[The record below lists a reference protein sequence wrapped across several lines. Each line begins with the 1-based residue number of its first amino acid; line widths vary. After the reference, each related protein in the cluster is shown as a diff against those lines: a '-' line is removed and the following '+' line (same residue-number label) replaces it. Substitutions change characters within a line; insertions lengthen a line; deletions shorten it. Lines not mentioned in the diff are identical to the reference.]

1 MAHTEG
7 GGKLVLILAKDEP
20 GVDALERALLDHG
33 LNVVQASPAA
43 TLTLLADLEP
53 DLILV
58 DPSELDP
65 RAAEGVHSSEAF
77 TFALVSSPSPE
88 NLRMAMRIGAM
99 DFLVRPLSDEGVEEA
114 EHLLSTYR
122 STRRRAVRQRKQE
135 GEASWRL
142 KREIQEL
149 KECYLQQSRAL
160 DDVQDLFYLD
170 LSRMMTIF
178 DNIMDG
184 ILFVDP
190 EGQITLINPKAE
202 AYLGVKSF
210 VAIGRPLEETRE
222 NQELV
227 QEILRGHLKAK
238 EDYVGTAA
246 TLEIPVKKGDF
257 LYLEA
262 RTTGVRDYNGS
273 FAGMLTVIKDVTAE
287 QKSDQMKN
295 RYLSIVS
302 HELRTPLTGI
312 KTFAT
317 MLGKGVLGKL
327 PEKQQRVVDS
337 IREQSLRL
345 EHEIDKLISLGRI
358 ESGDFALDREVFP
371 IIELLDQILLPF
383 EAVAE
388 ERGIKLDRNIAETHE
403 LVHAD
408 RDDLRRAI
416 QALVENA
423 LKFTNEGGQVVVS
436 LTEKDDLVEISV
448 QDNGPGIDS
457 KYQKRIFEK
466 FFQIE
471 NPLTRQHGGAGLGL
485 SVAKGVAEAHGGQL
499 EFESEP
505 GKGSDFRVWLPVWTD
520 SADKEGCDVGPGE
533 EPLCLDSGEGQK
545 ES

>member
-1 MAHTEG
+1 
-7 GGKLVLILAKDEP
+7 
-20 GVDALERALLDHG
+20 
-33 LNVVQASPAA
+33 
-43 TLTLLADLEP
+43 
-53 DLILV
+53 
-58 DPSELDP
+58 
-65 RAAEGVHSSEAF
+65 
-77 TFALVSSPSPE
+77 
-88 NLRMAMRIGAM
+88 M
-99 DFLVRPLSDEGVEEA
+99 DFLVRPLSEEGVEEA

-122 STRRRAVRQRKQE
+122 STRRRAVRQRQQE

-142 KREIQEL
+142 KREVQEL
-149 KECYLQQSRAL
+149 KDCYLQQARAL

-190 EGQITLINPKAE
+190 EGQITLMNPKAE

-210 VAIGRPLEETRE
+210 VAIGKPLEENRE

-238 EDYVGTAA
+238 EDMAGTAA
-246 TLEIPVKKGDF
+246 TLEIPTKKRDF
-257 LYLEA
+257 LYLEV
-262 RTTGVRDYNGS
+262 RTTGVSDYKGS

-317 MLGKGVLGKL
+317 MLGKGVLGEL
-327 PEKQQRVVDS
+327 PEKQQRVVES

-358 ESGDFALDREVFP
+358 ESGDFALDLEVFP

-388 ERGIKLDRNIAETHE
+388 DRGIELDRNIAQTHE

-423 LKFTNEGGQVVVS
+423 LKFTNEGGRVVVS
-436 LTEKDDLVEISV
+436 LTEQDDLVEISV
-448 QDNGPGIDS
+448 RDDGPGIDS

-485 SVAKGVAEAHGGQL
+485 SVAKGVAEAHGGEL
-499 EFESEP
+499 DFESEL
-505 GKGSDFRVWLPVWTD
+505 GKGSEFRVWLPVWTD
-520 SADKEGCDVGPGE
+520 SADKEECDDGPGE

>member
-1 MAHTEG
+1 M
-7 GGKLVLILAKDEP
+7 
-20 GVDALERALLDHG
+20 
-33 LNVVQASPAA
+33 
-43 TLTLLADLEP
+43 
-53 DLILV
+53 
-58 DPSELDP
+58 
-65 RAAEGVHSSEAF
+65 
-77 TFALVSSPSPE
+77 
-88 NLRMAMRIGAM
+88 
-99 DFLVRPLSDEGVEEA
+99 
-114 EHLLSTYR
+114 
-122 STRRRAVRQRKQE
+122 
-135 GEASWRL
+135 
-142 KREIQEL
+142 
-149 KECYLQQSRAL
+149 
-160 DDVQDLFYLD
+160 
-170 LSRMMTIF
+170 
-178 DNIMDG
+178 
-184 ILFVDP
+184 
-190 EGQITLINPKAE
+190 NPKAE

-262 RTTGVRDYNGS
+262 RTTGVRDYKGS

>member
-1 MAHTEG
+1 MARTEG
-7 GGKLVLILAKDEP
+7 GGRLVLILAKDEK
-20 GVDALERALLDHG
+20 GVDALEKALLDRG

-43 TLTLLADLEP
+43 TLTLLADLDP
-53 DLILV
+53 DVILV
-58 DPSELDP
+58 DPAELDP
-65 RAAEGVHSSEAF
+65 RSAEGIYSSEAF

-99 DFLVRPLSDEGVEEA
+99 DFLVRPLSEEGVEEA

-122 STRRRAVRQRKQE
+122 STRRRAVRQRQQE

-142 KREIQEL
+142 KREMQEL
-149 KECYLQQSRAL
+149 KDCYLQQARAL

-190 EGQITLINPKAE
+190 EGQITLMNPKAE

-210 VAIGRPLEETRE
+210 VAIGKPLEENRE

-238 EDYVGTAA
+238 EDMAGTAA
-246 TLEIPVKKGDF
+246 TLEIPTKKRDF
-257 LYLEA
+257 LYLEV
-262 RTTGVRDYNGS
+262 RTTGVTDYKGS

-317 MLGKGVLGKL
+317 MLGKGVLGEL
-327 PEKQQRVVDS
+327 PEKQQRVVES

-358 ESGDFALDREVFP
+358 ESGDFALDLEVFP

-388 ERGIKLDRNIAETHE
+388 DRGIKLDRNIAETHE

-423 LKFTNEGGQVVVS
+423 LKFTNEGGRVVVS
-436 LTEKDDLVEISV
+436 LTEKDELVEISV
-448 QDNGPGIDS
+448 RDDGPGIDS

-485 SVAKGVAEAHGGQL
+485 SVAKGVAEAHGGEL
-499 EFESEP
+499 DFESEL
-505 GKGSDFRVWLPVWTD
+505 GKGSEFRVWLPVWTD
-520 SADKEGCDVGPGE
+520 SADKEGCDDGPGE